1 MAQPLPLWSDL
12 SAVLHRCMAH
22 QRCALLLDYD
32 GTLTP
37 IVADPAEARLS
48 PAVRGVLTALAC
60 HPRYRVAI
68 VSGRALADLR
78 ACVDIDA
85 IWLAGNHGLEIEG
98 AGRAY
103 QHPGAL
109 QLRPQLAALARAL
122 QGELREIPGALI
134 EDKGLTLTVHTRR
147 TPPSLLPTVKRLVFL
162 LAHPVI
168 DAGLLTIRTGKAVW
182 EVRPRV
188 KWDKGKAVHWILEHM
203 RRDMP
208 AAGVFTVYMGDDD
221 TDEEAFRAL
230 GSAGIG
236 IVVGDDR
243 HDSAA
248 QYSVESVAQTAQF
261 LALLNAL
268 PWPKAP

>member
-12 SAVLHRCMAH
+12 SAVLQRCVAH
-22 QRCALLLDYD
+22 QRCALFLDYD

-48 PAVRGVLTALAC
+48 LAVRRVLTALAC

-78 ACVDIDA
+78 ACVDIA
-85 IWLAGNHGLEIEG
+85 PIWLAGNHGLEIEG
-98 AGRAY
+98 AGPAY

-109 QLRPQLAALARAL
+109 RLRPQLAALARAL
-122 QGELREIPGALI
+122 QCELREIPGALV
-134 EDKGLTLTVHTRR
+134 EDKGLSLTVHTRR
-147 TPPSLLPTVKRLVFL
+147 TPALLVPTVKRRVFL
-162 LAHPVI
+162 LARPAI
-168 DAGLLTIRTGKAVW
+168 DAGLLTIRTGKAIW

-188 KWDKGKAVHWILEHM
+188 KWDKGKAVRWILEQI
-203 RRDMP
+203 RREMSP
-208 AAGVFTVYMGDDD
+208 ARVVTVYMGDDD
-221 TDEEAFRAL
+221 TDEDAFRAL

-248 QYSVESVAQTAQF
+248 SYSVESVAQTAQF